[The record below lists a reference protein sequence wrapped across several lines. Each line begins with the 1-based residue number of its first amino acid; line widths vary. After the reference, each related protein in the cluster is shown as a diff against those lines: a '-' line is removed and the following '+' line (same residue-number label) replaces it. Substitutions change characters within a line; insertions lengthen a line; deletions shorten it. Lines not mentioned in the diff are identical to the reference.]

1 MRDQSP
7 ESTEGPAIEGGRT
20 KLLIAGVVIFALIA
34 VSALGAI
41 TYMAVT
47 LPEDRAVPESRSEPA
62 PAPRQATST
71 GAAPAPVVP
80 AAKGEA
86 TSPGSET
93 LSKYSETVEPLL
105 VETRKEM
112 EGVIIDLKGFLK
124 TVNRTNSSKETKK
137 VIDEFRA
144 RLNEREQRLATLS
157 SSLKAVAP
165 PSGLQQQH
173 DRLSQGVV
181 KYVLSVQSYI
191 RGLSAYS
198 FNQIS
203 ASQND
208 LEAAD
213 REIKAATDEFQ
224 KALAHLTLQKQ

>member
-1 MRDQSP
+1 MREQIPD
-7 ESTEGPAIEGGRT
+7 STEGPAIEGGRT

-34 VSALGAI
+34 VSVLGVITYLAI
-41 TYMAVT
+41 TW
-47 LPEDRAVPESRSEPA
+47 PEEHAAAESRSEPA
-62 PAPRQATST
+62 PAPKQATST
-71 GAAPAPVVP
+71 SPAPAPAVP
-80 AAKGEA
+80 AANKEA
-86 TSPGSET
+86 TSLSSET

-105 VETRKEM
+105 VEIRKEM

-124 TVNRTNSSKETKK
+124 TVNRTKNSKETKQ
-137 VIDEFRA
+137 VIDDFRVQ
-144 RLNEREQRLATLS
+144 LDGREKRLATLS

-165 PSGLQQQH
+165 PSELQQQH
-173 DRLSQGVV
+173 DRLSQGIV

-213 REIKAATDEFQ
+213 HEIKAAADDFQ
-224 KALAHLTLQKQ
+224 KALAHLTIQTK